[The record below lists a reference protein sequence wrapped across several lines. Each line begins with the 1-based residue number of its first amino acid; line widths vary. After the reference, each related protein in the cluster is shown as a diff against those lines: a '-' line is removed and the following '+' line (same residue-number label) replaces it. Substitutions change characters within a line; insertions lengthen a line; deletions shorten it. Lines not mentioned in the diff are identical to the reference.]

1 MGEGR
6 SDDAGH
12 DGDLDLQMAIEDD
25 FRRLVAELLAR
36 GHDEAALARALA
48 GLAEANRAMV
58 AGEEPE

>member
-12 DGDLDLQMAIEDD
+12 DADLDLQMAIEDD

-36 GHDEAALARALA
+36 GHDETALARALA
-48 GLAEANRAMV
+48 GLAEANRAMA